1 LKHEL
6 LSIKE
11 LRNLIK
17 NKDVS
22 AVELTTYF
30 LDRIDRID
38 GDINAFITIDRDMA
52 LKGAREVDKEIGR
65 GIIKPLSGIPVAYK
79 DNICINGMRTTC
91 ASKML
96 SNFVPP
102 YSATVYDNLTEAGAI
117 PIGKTNMDEFAMGS
131 STETSAFKITNN
143 PWDTSR
149 VPGGSSG
156 GSAAAV
162 ASGEVPFAL
171 GSDTGGSIRQPA
183 SYCGIFGI
191 KPTYGRVS
199 RYGVVAYASSLDQ
212 VGTFGKSTADI
223 AEVLNVICGY
233 DEKDATSA
241 NIEVPDFTKFIG
253 QDIKGLRIG
262 YSKEHLTEGVQ
273 REVKDAVIKTLNEL
287 EKLGAIIEEVSLPH
301 TKYALPAY
309 YIIGPAE
316 ASANLARF
324 DGVRYGY
331 RAEGYKDLIDMYSK
345 TRSEGFGSEVKRRIM
360 VGTYALSSGY
370 YDAYYLKAQK
380 VRTLIKDDF
389 DKAFEK
395 VDLLVSPTAPTV
407 AFKTGTKSEDPVEM
421 YLTDAFTIPVNMA
434 GIPGMSV
441 PCGLADGLPL
451 GIQLM
456 ARHFDEKTLIK
467 AGSAI
472 EKCMGFD
479 SRGGIK

>member
-1 LKHEL
+1 MKCEL

-38 GDINAFITIDRDMA
+38 GNINAFITIDRDMA
-52 LKGAREVDKEIGR
+52 LKGAREVDKEISR

-102 YSATVYDNLTEAGAI
+102 YSATVYDKLTEAGAI

-131 STETSAFKITNN
+131 STETSPFKITNN

-212 VGTFGKSTADI
+212 VGTFGKNTSDI
-223 AEVLNVICGY
+223 AEVLNVLCGY

-241 NIEVPDFTKFIG
+241 NIEVPDFTEFIG
-253 QDIKGLRIG
+253 QEIEGLRIG

-370 YDAYYLKAQK
+370 YDAYYVKAQK